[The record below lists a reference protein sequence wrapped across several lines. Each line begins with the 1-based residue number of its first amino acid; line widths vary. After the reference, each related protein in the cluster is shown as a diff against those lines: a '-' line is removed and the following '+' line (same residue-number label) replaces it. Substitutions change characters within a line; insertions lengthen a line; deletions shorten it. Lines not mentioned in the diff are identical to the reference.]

1 MSSADPATQFQQGF
15 ALHRQ
20 GRLDEAEAVYR
31 RVLAS
36 QPAHFGALH
45 FTGLIYYQR
54 GALTEAAEWIG
65 RALAVNP
72 TSPEAHS
79 NLGLA
84 LLDLKRPEEAL
95 ASHERSLKL
104 KPDLPDTLNN
114 RGNAL
119 QALNRPAEALADYDR
134 ALQLRPDYLLAHNN
148 RGNALRA
155 LGRLEEAVAS
165 FDRAL
170 QFAPDFDA
178 ALNNRGR
185 ALRDLKRFDAAA
197 VSFARLVA
205 VAPHQ
210 PYAAGM
216 LLDTRLNFCD
226 WTDYEATSAAIVA
239 AVERGERADAPFS
252 FLCHALSPMAQ
263 LRCAQT
269 FVTYECPPAPKPL
282 VGTTAARR
290 ERIKL
295 AYLSADFLNHATAY
309 LVAEL
314 FECHDRARFD
324 VIGLSYGPDD
334 GSPVR
339 ARLEKAVD
347 RFVDVREMSDRQV
360 AELMRDQGVD
370 IAIDL
375 KGFTANN
382 RAGILAHRG
391 APLQVNYLGF
401 PGTMGAPF
409 ADYII
414 ADRHIVPP
422 RLEAAYAEKVV
433 SLPDSYQVNDRKRR
447 IAETSPGRIEAGL
460 PAEGFVFCSFNNSYK
475 IRPAMF
481 DVWMRLLRQVEG
493 SVLWLLQD
501 NAAAVDNLG
510 GHAEARG
517 VAASRLVF
525 ASRLDLD
532 AHLAR
537 HRLADLFLDTFPV
550 NAHTTASDALWTGLP
565 LITLRGETFVS
576 RVAASLLAAVGLPE
590 LVTDS
595 LADYEALALKL
606 ATTPPLL
613 AGLREKLQAVRV
625 TAPLFDTDRFRRHI
639 ESAYLTMYERHLA
652 GLPPAGFDVEP
663 HR

>member
-45 FTGLIYYQR
+45 FTGLIHYQR
-54 GALTEAAEWIG
+54 GALAEAVEWIG

-72 TSPEAHS
+72 ASPEAHS

-134 ALQLRPDYLLAHNN
+134 ALQLRPDYVLAHNN

-155 LGRLEEAVAS
+155 LGRLEEAVAA

-197 VSFARLVA
+197 TSFARLVA

-226 WTDYEATSAAIVA
+226 WTDYEVTSAAIVA
-239 AVERGERADAPFS
+239 AVERGERIDAPFS

-269 FVTYECPPAPKPL
+269 FVTYECPPVPAPLLRP
-282 VGTTAARR
+282 GMRR
-290 ERIKL
+290 ERIRL
-295 AYLSADFLNHATAY
+295 AYLSADFHNHATAY

-314 FECHDRARFD
+314 FECHDRARFE
-324 VIGLSYGPDD
+324 IIALSYGPDD
-334 GSPVR
+334 DSLMR
-339 ARLEKAVD
+339 ARLKKGVD
-347 RFVDVREMSDRQV
+347 RFVDMREMSDRQA
-360 AELMRDQGVD
+360 AELMRDEGVD

-409 ADYII
+409 VDYII

-422 RLEAAYAEKVV
+422 RLEAAYSEKVV
-433 SLPDSYQVNDRKRR
+433 RLPGSYQVNDRKRR
-447 IAETSPGRIEAGL
+447 IAETSPGRVEAGL
-460 PAEGFVFCSFNNSYK
+460 PAEGFVFCSFNNTYK

-481 DVWMRLLRQVEG
+481 DVWMRLLRQVGG

-501 NAAAVDNLG
+501 NAAAADNLRR
-510 GHAEARG
+510 HAEARG
-517 VAASRLVF
+517 ISADRLVF
-525 ASRLDLD
+525 APRLDLD

-550 NAHTTASDALWTGLP
+550 NAHTTASDALWVGLP
-565 LITLRGETFVS
+565 LVTLSGETFVS

-590 LVTDS
+590 LITDS
-595 LADYEALALKL
+595 LADYETLALKL
-606 ATTPPLL
+606 ATTPALL
-613 AGLREKLQAVRV
+613 AAIREKLQVGRE
-625 TAPLFDTDRFRRHI
+625 TSPLFDTDRFRRHI
-639 ESAYLTMYERHLA
+639 ESAYLTMYERHLSGA
-652 GLPPAGFDVEP
+652 APESFDVAAID
-663 HR
+663 

>member
-1 MSSADPATQFQQGF
+1 MSSVDPATQFQQGF

-20 GRLDEAEAVYR
+20 GRLDEAEAIYR

-45 FTGLIYYQR
+45 FTGLIHYQR
-54 GALTEAAEWIG
+54 GALAEAVEWIG

-72 TSPEAHS
+72 ASPEAHS
-79 NLGLA
+79 NLGLV

-134 ALQLRPDYLLAHNN
+134 ALQLRPDFPLAHGN

-155 LGRLEEAVAS
+155 LGRMEEAVAA

-170 QFAPDFDA
+170 QLAPDFDT

-185 ALRDLKRFDAAA
+185 VLRELKRFDQAAQ
-197 VSFARLVA
+197 SFARLMA

-216 LLDTRLNFCD
+216 LFATRLQFCD
-226 WTDYEATSAAIVA
+226 WTDYEAMSAAIVA

-252 FLCHALSPMAQ
+252 FLCHAPSAMAQ
-263 LRCAQT
+263 LRCAEA
-269 FVTYECPPAPKPL
+269 FAAFEYPSPAPL
-282 VGTTAARR
+282 VTQASRH
-290 ERIKL
+290 ERVRL
-295 AYLSADFLNHATAY
+295 AYLSADFHGHATAY

-314 FECHDRARFD
+314 FEWHDRARFE
-324 VIGLSYGPDD
+324 VTGLSYGPDD
-334 GSPVR
+334 QGAMR
-339 ARLEKAVD
+339 GRLKAGLD
-347 RFVDVREMSDRQV
+347 RFVEVRGMSDRQV

-375 KGFTANN
+375 KGFTADN
-382 RAGILAHRG
+382 RAGIFAYRG
-391 APLQVNYLGF
+391 APLQVGYLGF
-401 PGTMGAPF
+401 PATMGTSF
-409 ADYII
+409 MDYII
-414 ADRHIVPP
+414 ADRWIIPP
-422 RLEAAYAEKVV
+422 QLEAAYAEKVV
-433 SLPDSYQVNDRKRR
+433 RLPDSYQVNDRQRR
-447 IAETSPGRIEAGL
+447 IAERTPSRGEAGL
-460 PAEGFVFCSFNNSYK
+460 PERGFVFCSFNNSYK
-475 IRPAMF
+475 IRPAIF

-501 NAAAVDNLG
+501 NAAGVDNLRR
-510 GHAEARG
+510 HAEARR
-517 VAASRLVF
+517 VAADRLVF
-525 ASRLDLD
+525 APRLDLD

-537 HRLADLFLDTFPV
+537 HRLADLFLDTFLV
-550 NAHTTASDALWTGLP
+550 NAHTTASDALWAGLP
-565 LITLRGETFVS
+565 LVTLSGETFVS

-590 LVTDS
+590 LITDN
-595 LADYEALALKL
+595 LADYEALAVKL
-606 ATTPPLL
+606 ATTPALL
-613 AGLREKLQAVRV
+613 AAIRERLLVGRE
-625 TAPLFDTDRFRRHI
+625 TSPLFDTDRFRRHI
-639 ESAYLTMYERHLA
+639 ESAYLTMYERHLSGA
-652 GLPPAGFDVEP
+652 APESFDVAAID
-663 HR
+663 